1 MDFTEFSAKSV
12 EEAITKAC
20 LELQV
25 TSDQLEY
32 EVITEGSNGFFGI
45 GRKDAVI
52 KAKKKGK
59 ERPVFEKKAAKSEK
73 ENKEGKGNSTKG
85 RIKTL
90 DEIDAKA
97 KASSGADSGSSRQEK
112 KADKANSRRE
122 KEEEPRRSKPKPEK
136 AVPERTDEEIAR
148 MTEDAKTFL
157 SDVFEKMGLEVEQDF
172 SYDKTTG
179 YLTGIFSG
187 PEMGII
193 IGKRGQTLDSLQYL
207 TSLVVNKN
215 QNEYVRL
222 KLDTEEYRRRR
233 KDTLESLSRNIAA
246 KVKRNRRPVAL
257 EPMNPYE
264 RRIIHSALQ
273 GNKSVYT
280 YSEGE
285 EPYRRVI
292 VAYNKKNK

>member
-25 TSDQLEY
+25 TSDQLDY

-52 KAKKKGK
+52 KARRKAK
-59 ERPVFEKKAAKSEK
+59 EKPVFEKKAQKNEK
-73 ENKEGKGNSTKG
+73 DNKGKKDSSKG

-97 KASSGADSGSSRQEK
+97 KASSNNARAEK
-112 KADKANSRRE
+112 KEKPVKE
-122 KEEEPRRSKPKPEK
+122 KEEEQPRRSKPRPEK
-136 AVPERTDEEIAR
+136 AVPERTDEEIER
-148 MTEDAKTFL
+148 MISDAKTFL
-157 SDVFEKMGLEVEQDF
+157 TGVFEKMGLEVEQDF

-222 KLDTEEYRRRR
+222 KLDTEEYRKRR
-233 KDTLESLSRNIAA
+233 KDTLEALSRNIAA
-246 KVKRNRRPVAL
+246 KVKRNKRSVAL

-292 VAYNKKNK
+292 VAYNKKNNK

>member
-25 TSDQLEY
+25 TSDQLDY
-32 EVITEGSNGFFGI
+32 DVITEGSNGFFGF
-45 GRKDAVI
+45 GRKDAVS
-52 KAKKKGK
+52 KARKKGK
-59 ERPVFEKKAAKSEK
+59 EKPAFEKSKPKK
-73 ENKEGKGNSTKG
+73 NDKDTKDNKDSKNNSSKG

-97 KASSGADSGSSRQEK
+97 KASSGNSTRSEK
-112 KADKANSRRE
+112 KDKAPKE

-148 MTEDAKTFL
+148 MIEDAKTFL
-157 SDVFEKMGLEVEQDF
+157 TGVFEKMGLEVEQDF

-179 YLTGIFSG
+179 YLTGVFSG

-233 KDTLESLSRNIAA
+233 KETLESLSRNIAA
-246 KVKRNRRPVAL
+246 KVKRNKRPVAL

-273 GNKSVYT
+273 GNKAVYT

>member
-25 TSDQLEY
+25 TSDQLDY

-52 KAKKKGK
+52 KARRKSK
-59 ERPVFEKKAAKSEK
+59 EKPVFEKKAQKNEK
-73 ENKEGKGNSTKG
+73 DNKGKKDSSKG

-97 KASSGADSGSSRQEK
+97 KASSNNARAEK
-112 KADKANSRRE
+112 KEKPAKE
-122 KEEEPRRSKPKPEK
+122 KEEEQPRRSKPRPEK
-136 AVPERTDEEIAR
+136 AVPERTDEEIER
-148 MTEDAKTFL
+148 MISDAQTFL
-157 SDVFEKMGLEVEQDF
+157 TGVFEKMGLEVEQDF
-172 SYDKTTG
+172 SYDKATG

-222 KLDTEEYRRRR
+222 KLDTEEYRKRR
-233 KDTLESLSRNIAA
+233 KDTLEALSRNIAA
-246 KVKRNRRPVAL
+246 KVKRNKRSVAL

-292 VAYNKKNK
+292 VAYNKKNNK